1 MGRLRL
7 RSRTMTPEPE
17 YFDDIHAHTR
27 TGERILTSVRPAEM
41 PAHPEPGTWYSVGI
55 HPWDTSEPISDR
67 DWTLIETL
75 ASHPQVAAI
84 GEAGLDAVRGG
95 DRATQEAVFRRQA
108 ALAEK
113 YSKFLMIHCVR
124 RYGRI
129 MELKR
134 ELNPSVRWIIHG
146 FCGKPELARQ
156 LIAAGF
162 GLSLRRECP
171 RETELRDTFPN
182 TYFFSETD
190 K

>member
-1 MGRLRL
+1 
-7 RSRTMTPEPE
+7 
-17 YFDDIHAHTR
+17 
-27 TGERILTSVRPAEM
+27 
-41 PAHPEPGTWYSVGI
+41 
-55 HPWDTSEPISDR
+55 
-67 DWTLIETL
+67 
-75 ASHPQVAAI
+75 
-84 GEAGLDAVRGG
+84 
-95 DRATQEAVFRRQA
+95 
-108 ALAEK
+108 
-113 YSKFLMIHCVR
+113 MIHCVR

>member
-84 GEAGLDAVRGG
+84 GEAGLDAGRG
-95 DRATQEAVFRRQA
+95 ATAPLRKLYSA
-108 ALAEK
+108 ARL
-113 YSKFLMIHCVR
+113 
-124 RYGRI
+124 
-129 MELKR
+129 
-134 ELNPSVRWIIHG
+134 
-146 FCGKPELARQ
+146 
-156 LIAAGF
+156 
-162 GLSLRRECP
+162 LSP
-171 RETELRDTFPN
+171 KN
-182 TYFFSETD
+182 TVNSL
-190 K
+190 